1 MLCTALLCSNNTR
14 MQVQLRKQMQ
24 MRMQVQ
30 ANVAVVS
37 LLPGLGSCCCC
48 CFCFLLLLRQVLP
61 FRSYLA
67 PFHAFHTSPSMSS
80 SPCVAPVSLSRCCPH
95 RTLSLNPPR
104 LPDRVPAS
112 RSSHSHSHSHSYTKP
127 YGTFGGGLFFCTASL
142 PQRPFPP
149 SHSQKKFPLAA
160 FPFSSSQRWP
170 FTFSFSHPSFLFLR
184 KIHQARNSDLTSVNH
199 LLPANNSPPYSNL
212 CLSTTTHPHRRHPS
226 SGDTSADHQAHAKI
240 QHPSSCPSSSSA
252 ALHGTLRKTPS
263 DRNSRSS
270 VLSKKLWLSRT
281 ATLAAAVGSAS
292 CDTLRREMLRR
303 PLPP

>member
-1 MLCTALLCSNNTR
+1 
-14 MQVQLRKQMQ
+14 MQ

-37 LLPGLGSCCCC
+37 LLPVLGSCCCCCCC

-160 FPFSSSQRWP
+160 FPFSSSPRWP

-212 CLSTTTHPHRRHPS
+212 CLSTTTHIHIVVIHLVATHLQVKFSLSQGLTQP
-226 SGDTSADHQAHAKI
+226 A
-240 QHPSSCPSSSSA
+240 SCPFPKS
-252 ALHGTLRKTPS
+252 PFP
-263 DRNSRSS
+263 
-270 VLSKKLWLSRT
+270 
-281 ATLAAAVGSAS
+281 ATSLLLA
-292 CDTLRREMLRR
+292 
-303 PLPP
+303 